1 MSFALTSGGLR
12 VEVFWQRLRV
22 HKYTRERLFGSYGGL
37 LTMIKQ
43 AGTAGYVSISGRKIG
58 AIVLILICSFALAW
72 ATRSGKGNKSDIS
85 VKPAQPLMAHTN
97 QARMGGRSVS
107 PATHNHST
115 AAGKTHTHHRQGAL
129 SNFKPHSTPS
139 SGARHSKGGAG
150 QGANS
155 GAGQGANSGAGQGAN
170 SGAGQGANQ
179 GAGQGANQ
187 GAGHNAKSDT
197 TPSPTPG
204 ENLNPTSDT
213 ILGSSA
219 TITGTSRWP
228 RAAATPA
235 PSPP

>member
-1 MSFALTSGGLR
+1 
-12 VEVFWQRLRV
+12 
-22 HKYTRERLFGSYGGL
+22 
-37 LTMIKQ
+37 MIKQ

-85 VKPAQPLMAHTN
+85 VKPAQPLMVHTN

-115 AAGKTHTHHRQGAL
+115 AAGKTHTHNKQGAL

-139 SGARHSKGGAG
+139 SGARQSKGGAG
-150 QGANS
+150 RGANSVAGRGANS
-155 GAGQGANSGAGQGAN
+155 GAGE
-170 SGAGQGANQ
+170 
-179 GAGQGANQ
+179 GANQ
-187 GAGHNAKSDT
+187 GAGHGANAKSDT
-197 TPSPTPG
+197 TPSPTPE

-235 PSPP
+235 PSP